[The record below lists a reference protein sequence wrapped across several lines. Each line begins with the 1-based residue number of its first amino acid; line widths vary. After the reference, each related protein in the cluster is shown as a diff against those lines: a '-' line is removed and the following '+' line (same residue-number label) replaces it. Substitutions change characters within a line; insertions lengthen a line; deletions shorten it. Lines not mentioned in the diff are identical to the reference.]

1 MPRILTGYID
11 EDDCIGDSLGPQGG
25 GSKGFINTNS
35 LKLDEAIQSLSAT
48 DVVLNNQIQN
58 LTGQIK
64 PSIFGNTVFQPVRFN
79 TKTNNNAV
87 IISHSWDGPG
97 NGSELPDT
105 NTNSL
110 QQTGNNQRAW
120 WSGIKTVTLTNVPI
134 DTVALL
140 VEIFYN
146 VNSFAN
152 NSQRLFV
159 RKNNTENTG
168 WPTLGSGDIT
178 QAVRDT
184 FDNNYRKIILDPT
197 GSSSVPFEAEHSVT
211 IVVYPTGSGTTRTF
225 EYCIVDDK
233 QVTPTTTPYY
243 FVGMN
248 LQGYFIEVK

>member
-48 DVVLNNQIQN
+48 DVILNNQIQN
-58 LTGQIK
+58 LTEQIK

-79 TKTNNNAV
+79 TKTNNNV
-87 IISHSWDGPG
+87 TLIDSIWRGPG
-97 NGSELPDT
+97 LGNETPDT

-120 WSGIKTVTLTNVPI
+120 WSGIKTVTVTNVPV

-146 VNSFAN
+146 VNSRAN
-152 NSQRLFV
+152 NSQRLFL

-168 WPTLGSGDIT
+168 WPTSGSGDIT
-178 QAVRDT
+178 QAVRDV
-184 FDNNYRKIILDPT
+184 FDNNFRKINLDPT
-197 GSSSVPFEAEHSVT
+197 GGSSVTFEAEHSVT
-211 IVVYPTGSGTTRTF
+211 IAVYPAGSGTTRTF
-225 EYCIVDDK
+225 EYCIVDNKNITPVSNPDYS
-233 QVTPTTTPYY
+233 VT
-243 FVGMN
+243 MN
-248 LQGYFIEVK
+248 LQGYFIEIK